1 MVRWCTLLNG
11 ERTFGLTGA
20 RVATAAAAAAAATA
34 AEAKLMPFTYP
45 ENMKVH

>member
-1 MVRWCTLLNG
+1 MVLWCTLLNG

-20 RVATAAAAAAAATA
+20 WTDAIA